1 MSPVGGPSRST
12 ASKLGEALLWTTAGL
27 SVFLAHAGAL
37 AMLLREPPIEAAD
50 DSPPA
55 AIMIEM
61 AAEPVAEQVEEEQ
74 IAPDE
79 VEAEEVQTAA
89 VDPLPEPVMELPKEP
104 PVIPPPEVTPEP
116 EPEPVT
122 ESIPDPEPPPPEPLP
137 EPPPPEEV
145 VEEEPLPEPEEIEP
159 VEETVASLE
168 NVEVPL
174 PISRPP
180 PPPEEKEPEKKVEKK
195 KEPPK
200 KVAKKPTPP
209 PAASK
214 AAQQAKA
221 EVEQANRTAARQ
233 NTAGSGSNMSPARW
247 QSRLQSHLERRKLRN
262 NGSSDRGTPM
272 VRFSIDN
279 SGNVLS
285 ASIARSSGFPGLDK
299 LALDSIRRASPVP
312 APPAGVGK
320 TFTVPYRYL

>member
-37 AMLLREPPIEAAD
+37 AMLLREPPMEAAD

-89 VDPLPEPVMELPKEP
+89 AEPLPEPVMELPKEP

-180 PPPEEKEPEKKVEKK
+180 PPPEKKEPEKKVEKK

-214 AAQQAKA
+214 AQMQAKA
-221 EVEQANRTAARQ
+221 QVQQSNRTAAAQ
-233 NTAGSGSNMSPARW
+233 SASGSGSSMSPARW
-247 QSRLQSHLERRKLRN
+247 QNRVRQHILRRVKKPGQIQQRVVVTVTFTF
-262 NGSSDRGTPM
+262 DR
-272 VRFSIDN
+272 

-285 ASIARSSGFPGLDK
+285 VRARNSSGNPALDEAAVSIIRRSSPL
-299 LALDSIRRASPVP
+299 P
-312 APPAGVGK
+312 APPPDVP
-320 TFTVPYRYL
+320 TSLTVPVEFK